1 MEDRRIIEGFK
12 ARDEDALTVARERYG
27 EYLNKLAMRILNDR
41 EDAEECVNDA
51 LYKAWQNIPPEEPLY
66 LGAWLGKVTRRLAID
81 RLKARDAA
89 KRGGKERPLPWD
101 DLPETETA
109 LRTVGPEEAVLA
121 EGLKTAVAAFVRGL
135 PAEQKDVFLRR
146 FWYLDSVAE
155 IAERH
160 GCSEGR
166 ITMMLRRMKEKLRKQ
181 LKEEGW
187 IE

>member
-1 MEDRRIIEGFK
+1 MT
-12 ARDEDALTVARERYG
+12 DE
-27 EYLNKLAMRILNDR
+27 I
-41 EDAEECVNDA
+41 
-51 LYKAWQNIPPEEPLY
+51 
-66 LGAWLGKVTRRLAID
+66 
-81 RLKARDAA
+81 RDAD
-89 KRGGKERPLPWD
+89 GCEDYESLEESGLHEEMPD

-166 ITMMLRRMKEKLRKQ
+166 ITMMLRRMKEKLRRQ

>member
-1 MEDRRIIEGFK
+1 MEDRRIIEGFLT
-12 ARDEDALTVARERYG
+12 RDEDALARARDRYG
-27 EYLNKLAMRILNDR
+27 DYLKNLAMRILNDR
-41 EDAEECVNDA
+41 EDAEECVSDA
-51 LYKAWQNIPPEEPLY
+51 LYKAWRNIPPEEPVY

-89 KRGGKERPLPWD
+89 RRGGGERPLPWD

-109 LRTVGPEEAVLA
+109 SRPDGPEETVLA
-121 EGLKTAVAAFVRGL
+121 EGLKASVAAFVSGL

-155 IAERH
+155 IAVRH

-166 ITMMLRRMKEKLRKQ
+166 ITMMLRRMKEKLRRQ